1 MSKKITTSKDEAVRL
16 VREHRS
22 EFDMEGAE
30 YAGCLVV
37 IVNGEVVGHNDFMR
51 YALDTR
57 TDTICVDV
65 NDHVFM
71 AVGSNEG
78 WAHHWVVMD

>member
-1 MSKKITTSKDEAVRL
+1 MSKKITTSKDESVRL
-16 VREHRS
+16 VRKYRS
-22 EFDMEGAE
+22 ERGMEGAE
-30 YAGCLVV
+30 YADCFVV
-37 IVNGEVVGHNDFMR
+37 IMNDEVVGYNDFMR
-51 YALDTR
+51 YVIYTR

-71 AVGSNEG
+71 AVGSDEG